1 MNLAGHCTRPAPRRD
16 RAMLKKARLETETV
30 NQQSVL
36 IISDDAEFPRVVMTR
51 WQAERTV
58 PTFTLLSGELWNIA
72 KAAAF
77 DLAVVGPLFKK
88 RAAAVLDKLEAAGA
102 PAVLVSPDAKA
113 IRTARANCPRAVALQ
128 QHDGWLDTVVLI
140 GSEILRRVEATA
152 RAQRAEQAA
161 GARERDAT
169 LGRYMLEM
177 RHSFNNALT
186 SVLGN
191 SELLLLEPGALSVQ
205 ARDQVDTIHTMALRL
220 REVMQ
225 RFSSLENEMRF
236 AEMEFQGE
244 TNEIAAA
251 QVSSV

>member
-1 MNLAGHCTRPAPRRD
+1 MTQ
-16 RAMLKKARLETETV
+16 ET
-30 NQQSVL
+30 VL
-36 IISDDAEFPRVVMTR
+36 IIADDAEFPRVVMTR

-58 PTFTLLSGELWNIA
+58 PAFTLLTGELWNGA

-77 DLAVVGPLFKK
+77 NLAVVGPLFKN
-88 RAAAVLDKLEAAGA
+88 RTATVLEKLEAAGS
-102 PAVLVSPDAKA
+102 PAVFVSTDGKA
-113 IRTARANCPRAVALQ
+113 IRTARENYPRVLALQ
-128 QHDGWLDTVVLI
+128 QHDGWLDAVVLVC
-140 GSEILRRVEATA
+140 SEILRRVEATA
-152 RAQRAEQAA
+152 RAQRAEHAA
-161 GARERDAT
+161 GVRERDAT

-191 SELLLLEPGALSVQ
+191 SELLLLEPGSLSAQ

-236 AEMEFQGE
+236 SEKQSHGE
-244 TNEIAAA
+244 TRDIVPAH
-251 QVSSV
+251 VSHV

>member
-1 MNLAGHCTRPAPRRD
+1 MNQ
-16 RAMLKKARLETETV
+16 ET
-30 NQQSVL
+30 VL
-36 IISDDAEFPRVVMTR
+36 IIADDAEFPRVVMTR

-58 PTFTLLSGELWNIA
+58 PAFTLLTGELWNGA
-72 KAAAF
+72 KAAGF
-77 DLAVVGPLFKK
+77 HLALVGPLFKN
-88 RAAAVLDKLEAAGA
+88 RTATVLEKLEAAGA
-102 PAVLVSPDAKA
+102 PAVFVSEDSKI
-113 IRTARANCPRAVALQ
+113 IRAVRANYPRVLALQ
-128 QHDGWLDTVVLI
+128 QHDGWLDAVVLI
-140 GSEILRRVEATA
+140 SSEILRRVEAMA

-191 SELLLLEPGALSVQ
+191 SELLLLEPGSLSAQ

-236 AEMEFQGE
+236 SEKESHGE
-244 TNEIAAA
+244 TREITPAH
-251 QVSSV
+251 VSSV

>member
-1 MNLAGHCTRPAPRRD
+1 MNQ
-16 RAMLKKARLETETV
+16 ET
-30 NQQSVL
+30 VL
-36 IISDDAEFPRVVMTR
+36 IIADDAEFPRVVMTR

-58 PTFTLLSGELWNIA
+58 PPFTHLTGELWNGA

-77 DLAVVGPLFKK
+77 NLAVVGPLFKN
-88 RAAAVLDKLEAAGA
+88 RTSTVLEKLEAAGA
-102 PAVLVSPDAKA
+102 ATVFVSTDGKA
-113 IRTARANCPRAVALQ
+113 IRAVRANYPRVVALQ
-128 QHDGWLDTVVLI
+128 QHDGWLDAVALI
-140 GSEILRRVEATA
+140 SGEILRRVEAA
-152 RAQRAEQAA
+152 SRAQRAEQAA

-177 RHSFNNALT
+177 RHSFNNVLT

-191 SELLLLEPGALSVQ
+191 SELLLLEPGSLSAQ

-236 AEMEFQGE
+236 SEKESHGE
-244 TNEIAAA
+244 TRDIVPAH
-251 QVSSV
+251 VSHA

>member
-1 MNLAGHCTRPAPRRD
+1 MNQ
-16 RAMLKKARLETETV
+16 ET
-30 NQQSVL
+30 VL
-36 IISDDAEFPRVVMTR
+36 IISDDAEFPRVVMSR

-58 PTFTLLSGELWNIA
+58 PAFTLLTGELWNGA

-77 DLAVVGPLFKK
+77 SLAVVGPLFKN
-88 RAAAVLDKLEAAGA
+88 RTAAVLDKLEAAGA
-102 PAVLVSPDAKA
+102 PAVFVSTDGKA
-113 IRTARANCPRAVALQ
+113 IRTVRANCPRAVALQ
-128 QHDGWLDTVVLI
+128 QHDGWLDAVVLI
-140 GSEILRRVEATA
+140 SSEILRRVEATA

-161 GARERDAT
+161 SARERDAT

-177 RHSFNNALT
+177 RHTFNNALT

-191 SELLLLEPGALSVQ
+191 SELLLLEPGGLAAQ

-236 AEMEFQGE
+236 SEKESQAETRE
-244 TNEIAAA
+244 TASVL
-251 QVSSV
+251 VSNA

>member
-1 MNLAGHCTRPAPRRD
+1 MTQ
-16 RAMLKKARLETETV
+16 ET
-30 NQQSVL
+30 VL
-36 IISDDAEFPRVVMTR
+36 IIADDAEFPRVVMTR

-58 PTFTLLSGELWNIA
+58 PAFTLLTGELWNGA
-72 KAAAF
+72 KASGF
-77 DLAVVGPLFKK
+77 SLAVVGPLFKN
-88 RAAAVLDKLEAAGA
+88 RTATVLDKLEAAGA
-102 PAVLVSPDAKA
+102 PAVFVSPDSKA
-113 IRTARANCPRAVALQ
+113 IRTVRANYPRVLALQ
-128 QHDGWLDTVVLI
+128 QHDGWLDAVVLI
-140 GSEILRRVEATA
+140 SSEILRRVEATA
-152 RAQRAEQAA
+152 RAQRAEHAA

-191 SELLLLEPGALSVQ
+191 SELLLLEPGSLSAQ

-236 AEMEFQGE
+236 SEKESQGE
-244 TNEIAAA
+244 TRDIVPAH
-251 QVSSV
+251 VSTV

>member
-1 MNLAGHCTRPAPRRD
+1 MNQ
-16 RAMLKKARLETETV
+16 ET
-30 NQQSVL
+30 VL

-58 PTFTLLSGELWNIA
+58 PTFTLLTGELWNGA
-72 KAAAF
+72 KVAAF
-77 DLAVVGPLFKK
+77 NLAVVGPLFKN

-102 PAVLVSPDAKA
+102 PAVFVSTDSKA
-113 IRTARANCPRAVALQ
+113 IRTVRANCPRAVALQ
-128 QHDGWLDTVVLI
+128 QHDGWLDAVVLVS
-140 GSEILRRVEATA
+140 SEILRRVEATA

-191 SELLLLEPGALSVQ
+191 SELLLLEPGALSAQ

-236 AEMEFQGE
+236 SEKESQAETRE
-244 TNEIAAA
+244 AATSL
-251 QVSSV
+251 VSNA

>member
-1 MNLAGHCTRPAPRRD
+1 MNQ
-16 RAMLKKARLETETV
+16 ET
-30 NQQSVL
+30 VL
-36 IISDDAEFPRVVMTR
+36 IIADDAEFPRVVMTR

-58 PTFTLLSGELWNIA
+58 PAFTLLTGELWNGA

-77 DLAVVGPLFKK
+77 NLAVVGPLFKN
-88 RAAAVLDKLEAAGA
+88 RTTTVLEKLEAAGA
-102 PAVLVSPDAKA
+102 PAVFVSTDGKA
-113 IRTARANCPRAVALQ
+113 IRNVRANYPRVLALQ
-128 QHDGWLDTVVLI
+128 QHDGWLDAVVLVS
-140 GSEILRRVEATA
+140 SEILRRVEATA
-152 RAQRAEQAA
+152 RAQRAEHAA

-191 SELLLLEPGALSVQ
+191 SELLLLEPGALSAQ

-236 AEMEFQGE
+236 SEKESHGE
-244 TNEIAAA
+244 TGEVVPSH
-251 QVSSV
+251 VSHA

>member
-1 MNLAGHCTRPAPRRD
+1 M
-16 RAMLKKARLETETV
+16 ETHTV
-30 NQQSVL
+30 NQETVL
-36 IISDDAEFPRVVMTR
+36 IIADDAEFPRVVMTR

-58 PTFTLLSGELWNIA
+58 PAFTLLTGELWNGA

-77 DLAVVGPLFKK
+77 NLAVVGPLFKN
-88 RAAAVLDKLEAAGA
+88 RTATVLEKLESAGA
-102 PAVLVSPDAKA
+102 PAIFVSTDGKA
-113 IRTARANCPRAVALQ
+113 IRTVRGNHPRVVTLQ
-128 QHDGWLDTVVLI
+128 QHDGWLDAVVLVA
-140 GSEILRRVEATA
+140 SEILRRVEATA

-161 GARERDAT
+161 GAREREAT

-191 SELLLLEPGALSVQ
+191 SELLLLEPGALSAQ
-205 ARDQVDTIHTMALRL
+205 ARDQVDTIHTMSLRL

-236 AEMEFQGE
+236 SEKESQAETRE
-244 TNEIAAA
+244 TVAAL
-251 QVSSV
+251 VSNA

>member
-1 MNLAGHCTRPAPRRD
+1 MNQ
-16 RAMLKKARLETETV
+16 ET
-30 NQQSVL
+30 VL
-36 IISDDAEFPRVVMTR
+36 IIADDAEFPRVVMTR

-58 PTFTLLSGELWNIA
+58 PAFTLMTGELWNGA

-77 DLAVVGPLFKK
+77 NLAVVGPLFKN
-88 RAAAVLDKLEAAGA
+88 RTSTVLDKLDSAGA
-102 PAVLVSPDAKA
+102 PTVFVSTDGKA
-113 IRTARANCPRAVALQ
+113 IRAVRANYPRVLALQ
-128 QHDGWLDTVVLI
+128 QHDGWLDAVVLI
-140 GSEILRRVEATA
+140 STEILRRVETTA
-152 RAQRAEQAA
+152 RAQRAEHAA
-161 GARERDAT
+161 SARERDAT

-191 SELLLLEPGALSVQ
+191 AELLLLEPGGLSAQ

-236 AEMEFQGE
+236 SEKESHGE
-244 TNEIAAA
+244 TREVASSL
-251 QVSSV
+251 VSKA